1 MIHAPA
7 NNERA
12 TKIEQA
18 RGALD
23 QLAAAVARP
32 GYYGTAT
39 LTFSLQDGHVQQ
51 VKIATERLVK

>member
-1 MIHAPA
+1 MIDTRT
-7 NNERA
+7 NNDRA
-12 TKIEQA
+12 AKFASA

-32 GYYGTAT
+32 GYFGTAT